1 MRPGGEAVDVQAA
14 YRHCEQIT
22 WTQARNFSYGIR
34 LLPPAKRQA
43 LAAVYAFAR
52 RIDDIGDGDL
62 PKPAKLAAL
71 ADARASV
78 TALGAQRNLPGQNA
92 KPADANGKPSSRDGE
107 PSSRDG
113 EPSGGNGEPSGAA
126 TDGDLVLVALTDA
139 AGRFDIPLPAFGE
152 LIDGCEADVRGTTY
166 RTFDDLLHY
175 CRCVAGSIGRLS
187 LGVFGTADV
196 ATAAPLA
203 DALGVALQL
212 TNILRD
218 IREDYLSGRIY
229 LPAEDFERFGCS
241 LENGALHKV
250 PEGNGSLPSG
260 HLARAPGDGGN
271 EDKLAALVEFEA
283 QRACTWYARGLT
295 LIPLLD
301 RRSAASAGAMA
312 GIYFRL
318 LQRIAAS
325 PRAVLERRMSL
336 SAREKAMVAARSLAV
351 ALRPRGVGSLHNGA
365 PVMKGADR

>member
-1 MRPGGEAVDVQAA
+1 MDVHAA
-14 YRHCEQIT
+14 YRHCEEIT
-22 WTQARNFSYGIR
+22 WSQARNFAYGIR
-34 LLPPAKRQA
+34 LLPPVKRQA

-62 PKPAKLAAL
+62 PALAKLAAL

-78 TALGAQRNLPGQNA
+78 TALGAEHDP
-92 KPADANGKPSSRDGE
+92 P
-107 PSSRDG
+107 
-113 EPSGGNGEPSGAA
+113 GGNGSLPRENGGPPPGDGAA
-126 TDGDLVLVALTDA
+126 GDLVLVALADA
-139 AGRFDIPLPAFGE
+139 ANRFDIPLAAFGE

-218 IREDYLSGRIY
+218 IREDYLGGRIY

-241 LENGALHKV
+241 LENGALQRDA
-250 PEGNGSLPSG
+250 PEHGPSQPG
-260 HLARAPGDGGN
+260 TGDGANG
-271 EDKLAALVEFEA
+271 DRLAALVEFEA
-283 QRACTWYARGLT
+283 ERASAWYAKGLT

-301 RRSAASAGAMA
+301 WRSAASAGAMA
-312 GIYFRL
+312 GIYHRL
-318 LQRIAAS
+318 LERIAAT
-325 PRAVLERRMSL
+325 PRVVLERRMSL
-336 SAREKAMVAARSLAV
+336 SASEKALVAARSLVV
-351 ALRPRGVGSLHNGA
+351 ALRPHGTGA
-365 PVMKGADR
+365 AAGKGAAR